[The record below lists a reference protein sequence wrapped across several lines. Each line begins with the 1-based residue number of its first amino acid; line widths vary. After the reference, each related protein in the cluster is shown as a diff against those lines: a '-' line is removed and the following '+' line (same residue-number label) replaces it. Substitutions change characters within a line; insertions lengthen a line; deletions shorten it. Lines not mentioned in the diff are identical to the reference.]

1 MLPQEGVIDLLSEAI
16 ACEGRKEGGAKG
28 FIIDGFPANQEQARL
43 FEKLVGAESSSSSSE
58 SYALKSSLSS
68 GHHDHI
74 IILYITTSITTIS
87 LQVGT
92 PEKIIWFDMVDQ
104 LMKMRLQE
112 RGNFDDTDSAIQ
124 KRIAN
129 FKEQTK
135 PILAAYA
142 KTVKKV
148 QKY

>member
-1 MLPQEGVIDLLSEAI
+1 MVI
-16 ACEGRKEGGAKG
+16 
-28 FIIDGFPANQEQARL
+28 
-43 FEKLVGAESSSSSSE
+43 V
-58 SYALKSSLSS
+58 
-68 GHHDHI
+68 I
-74 IILYITTSITTIS
+74 IIITIIP
-87 LQVGT
+87 QVG
-92 PEKIIWFDMVDQ
+92 PPDKIIWFDMVDQ

-135 PILAAYA
+135 PILATYT

-148 QKY
+148 QSYGD